1 MKNHNLSA
9 WQMLPLSIQHIFA
22 MFGATILVPA
32 LTGLDMGVA
41 LFTSALGTLLFHFIT
56 KGQVPAYLG
65 SSFAFIYPIQQL
77 SSAYSPAV
85 ALGGTAVAGVMY
97 LAVSTLI
104 KIIGTDFLKKILP
117 PVVVGP
123 VIMTIGL
130 SLAPVAKDMATSHTP
145 TAVFTLLIA
154 IMLTSFGKGFLKVIP
169 LLLAIIGGYLFAIGY
184 QWLAPIELFGVTL
197 LSSTNIIDFSA
208 VASSSWVPTLPNFT
222 TPKFEFSAMIYMI
235 PFVLVTLVEHLGDIL
250 AIGKTIDKDLVK
262 EPGLPRTLAGDGVA
276 TLFASFL
283 GGPPNTTYGENIGV
297 LAITKVKDPKV
308 IQVAAMIVIFLSV
321 NPKFVALLGTIPEA
335 VMGGIVILLF
345 GMIASVGIRTLVEN
359 KVDLANTRNLVIVS
373 TILILGISGISVW
386 NFEGMGL
393 AALVGIALNVLLPDF
408 N

>member
-1 MKNHNLSA
+1 MKNQTLSVGK
-9 WQMLPLSIQHIFA
+9 MLPLSIQHIFA

-41 LFTSALGTLLFHFIT
+41 LFTSAIGTLLFHFIT

-77 SSAYSPAV
+77 STNYSPSV
-85 ALGGTAVAGVMY
+85 ALGGAAVAGVIY
-97 LAVSTLI
+97 LIVSTII
-104 KIIGTDFLKKILP
+104 KRVGTDFLKKVLP

-130 SLAPVAKDMATSHTP
+130 SLAPVAKDMSSTHTP
-145 TAVFTLLIA
+145 TAVFTLILA
-154 IMLTSFGKGFLKVIP
+154 ISLTAFGKGFLRVIP
-169 LLLAIIGGYLFAIGY
+169 LLLAIIGGYLFALGY
-184 QWLAPIELFGVTL
+184 QWVAPLELFGMTL
-197 LSSTNIIDFSA
+197 LPSATIIDFTE
-208 VASSSWVPTLPNFT
+208 VFNSSWVPALPNFT
-222 TPKFEFSAMIYMI
+222 APKFEINAMLYMI

-250 AIGKTIDKDLVK
+250 AIGRTIDKDLMK
-262 EPGLPRTLAGDGVA
+262 KPGLSRTLAGDGVA
-276 TLFASFL
+276 TLVASFL

-297 LAITKVKDPKV
+297 LAITKVKDSRV
-308 IQVAAMIVIFLSV
+308 IQLAAVLVIILSV

-345 GMIASVGIRTLVEN
+345 GMIASIGIRTLVEN
-359 KVDLANTRNLVIVS
+359 KVDLGNTRNLVIVS
-373 TILILGISGISVW
+373 TILIIGISGISIW
-386 NFEGMGL
+386 QFEGMGL
-393 AALVGIALNVLLPDF
+393 AALVGIVLNATLPNF